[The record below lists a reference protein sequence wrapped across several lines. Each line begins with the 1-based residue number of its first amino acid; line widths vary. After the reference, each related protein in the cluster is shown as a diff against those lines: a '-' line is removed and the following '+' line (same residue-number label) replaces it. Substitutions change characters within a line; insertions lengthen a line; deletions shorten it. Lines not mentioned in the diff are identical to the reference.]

1 MRPPRSPSPWIFQS
15 RLLISKE
22 NEGFK
27 MTNHNVLLPIKKIS
41 KFCKEHPI
49 ITKLSLFGSALSGT
63 LRKDSDIDL
72 LVEFEPGKT
81 PSLFV
86 IIDLEDELA
95 TILGR
100 KTDLRTPEELS
111 PYFRNEVLAQARSL
125 YVKS

>member
-1 MRPPRSPSPWIFQS
+1 MINPSNF
-15 RLLISKE
+15 
-22 NEGFK
+22 
-27 MTNHNVLLPIKKIS
+27 LPIKEID

-49 ITKLSLFGSALSGT
+49 IAKLSLFGSALTGN
-63 LRKDSDIDL
+63 LHKDSDIDL

-86 IIDLEDELA
+86 IIDLEDELT

-111 PYFRNEVLAQARSL
+111 HYFRNEVLAQAKSL

>member
-1 MRPPRSPSPWIFQS
+1 MINPD
-15 RLLISKE
+15 K
-22 NEGFK
+22 
-27 MTNHNVLLPIKKIS
+27 LLPIKQITN
-41 KFCKEHPI
+41 FCEEHPI
-49 ITKLSLFGSALSGT
+49 IAKLSLFGSALSGT
-63 LRKDSDIDL
+63 LHKNSDIDL

-86 IIDLEDELA
+86 LINLEDELT

-111 PYFRNEVLAQARSL
+111 PYFRRDVLAHARSL

>member
-1 MRPPRSPSPWIFQS
+1 MQTKLFSFYDKSISIPHNAQMRPPRSPSPWIFQS
-15 RLLISKE
+15 LLKIVGKI
-22 NEGFK
+22 GFK
-27 MTNHNVLLPIKKIS
+27 MINHNVVLPIRKIT

-49 ITKLSLFGSALSGT
+49 IAKLSLFGSALSGT

-86 IIDLEDELA
+86 LIDLEDELT

-100 KTDLRTPEELS
+100 KNRFAHS
-111 PYFRNEVLAQARSL
+111 
-125 YVKS
+125 

>member
-1 MRPPRSPSPWIFQS
+1 MVNPNNF
-15 RLLISKE
+15 
-22 NEGFK
+22 
-27 MTNHNVLLPIKKIS
+27 LPLKKIN
-41 KFCKEHPI
+41 KFCKEHSI
-49 ITKLSLFGSALSGT
+49 IAKLSIFGSALSGN

-111 PYFRNEVLAQARSL
+111 PYFRKEVLAQAKSL